1 MVKRSE
7 TRFIGE
13 LEKEK
18 VEAGTDK
25 SAFQYE
31 RAMCTGTQ
39 RGNVLPWPSASGVSL
54 APGAFAYLS
63 YADALPLEYLAL
75 WTNPICSSE
84 RARWLVK
91 QKPDLWRTEAKSSGS
106 MQRTRTIESTRSL
119 SYRGIGSLPIRFP
132 INRLTWVW
140 SQHCS
145 VSTVTALR
153 TVWSFH
159 VSAFNLFPFC
169 VKAT

>member
-1 MVKRSE
+1 MVSRDSNDSWSLSRVYRFKLVVNRNESEDMVKRSE

-25 SAFQYE
+25 SAVRYE

-75 WTNPICSSE
+75 WTNPICPSE

-106 MQRTRTIESTRSL
+106 MQRTRRIESTRSL

-132 INRLTWVW
+132 D
-140 SQHCS
+140 
-145 VSTVTALR
+145 
-153 TVWSFH
+153 
-159 VSAFNLFPFC
+159 
-169 VKAT
+169 